1 MADPAAPYPSEL
13 ERHARLADGT
23 AVFLRPIR
31 PGDWRLL
38 QWGFR
43 RLSEEDVH
51 FRFHGGMARLTDA
64 VARRLAT
71 VNYRDEIAFL
81 ALSEERPRRQ
91 GLGIVRLAR
100 AEAGTAEIA
109 LVLLPGWKRRG
120 LGRLLAETALDW
132 ARARGFRQVIA
143 LLQQDNLGMRR
154 LASSLGFTLAPMPDE
169 PALLRAELELSP
181 SPLAGEGGG
190 AAAG

>member
-13 ERHARLADGT
+13 ERHARLPDGT
-23 AVFLRPIR
+23 PVFLRPIR
-31 PGDWRLL
+31 PGDWQLL

-43 RLSEEDVH
+43 RLSQEDIH

-71 VNYRDEIAFL
+71 VDYRDEIAFL
-81 ALSEERPRRQ
+81 ALSQERPRRR

-100 AEAGTAEIA
+100 SDAETAEIA
-109 LVLLPGWKRRG
+109 LILLPAWKRRG
-120 LGRLLAETALDW
+120 LGRLLSETALDW
-132 ARARGFRQVIA
+132 ARAQGFRRVIA

-154 LASSLGFTLAPMPDE
+154 LASSLGFTLAPMPEE
-169 PALLRAELELSP
+169 PGLLRAEKVLSP